1 MVQVLKLVSSVLMIQ
16 QVNLHLSQMLQTTQ
30 KYSQEVFGDVA
41 FGGIAGTGLALSG
54 AITSYDGSA

>member
-1 MVQVLKLVSSVLMIQ
+1 MIQ
-16 QVNLHLSQMLQTTQ
+16 QVNLHLSQMFPQTTQ
-30 KYSQEVFGDVA
+30 KYSQEVLGDVA